1 MRHYPMEK
9 SREQELILLI
19 AASLLPTYADAAKLN
34 LKQDLGGFDLTI
46 TMEPTPDSPTAI
58 RIVNKSHTRVE
69 CKLSYTGANA
79 GTASTV
85 TINPGNAD
93 TMRVI
98 VDDSNAP
105 RSGNLKCA
113 AWTPASKKK

>member
-1 MRHYPMEK
+1 MNK
-9 SREQELILLI
+9 KLILLI
-19 AASLLPTYADAAKLN
+19 AASLIPTYADAAKLN
-34 LKQDLGGFDLTI
+34 LKQDLGGFDLQV

-58 RIVNKSHTRVE
+58 KISNRSHARVE
-69 CKLSYTGANA
+69 CTLSYTGANA

-85 TINPGNAD
+85 TITPGNAD

-113 AWTPASKKK
+113 QSTPASKRK

>member
-1 MRHYPMEK
+1 MNK
-9 SREQELILLI
+9 KLILLI

-34 LKQDLGGFDLTI
+34 LKQDLGGFDLTV

-58 RIVNKSHTRVE
+58 RIVNKSDTRVE

-85 TINPGNAD
+85 TITPQNYD
-93 TMRVI
+93 TIRVI

-113 AWTPASKKK
+113 AWPPASKKK